1 MDNHQ
6 PAIQF
11 QSVWNRNESDRSAFA
26 NFWQV
31 FQEDALSIRKEN
43 SLDGLSIFFA
53 ITSDAAFLSR
63 FGAAKKPRV
72 HPGPPSG
79 TREQIA
85 IHAIALP
92 AFMLQQAIIEAARTH
107 LLKQAPPHL
116 FEASKDAH
124 GSLHSRSLEFLCT
137 SLLDQVGI
145 LSKADIKGLY
155 ARIKVP
161 YASGE
166 HIESFVAVRRDLFRQ
181 LAAAGEPLP
190 PSLKSTY
197 ITECLEGPI
206 DFTPCWVTFNQDFP
220 AAADQTV
227 ERLFAAIIN
236 FVNVVYPITATRA
249 ELLINA
255 AVIQDRALLDE
266 LRELKAQVRALQ
278 IGPPAAVAAAAAA
291 AAAATSKGRVF
302 TDGPNVPF
310 CWTHGPCWHR
320 GDAPCLKPALGHKPA
335 ATWGNQ
341 MGSPWKALWR
351 SQGRRT
357 E

>member
-26 NFWQV
+26 NFWQA

-43 SLDGLSIFFA
+43 SLDGISIFFA

-85 IHAIALP
+85 IHAISLP

-166 HIESFVAVRRDLFRQ
+166 HIESFVLCAEICFANWRRPVNPSPRVLKVLILRSAWRAQSTLRLVGSHSTKIFRRQQTRLWSACLPLSLTTLTLF
-181 LAAAGEPLP
+181 
-190 PSLKSTY
+190 
-197 ITECLEGPI
+197 
-206 DFTPCWVTFNQDFP
+206 
-220 AAADQTV
+220 
-227 ERLFAAIIN
+227 
-236 FVNVVYPITATRA
+236 TRSP
-249 ELLINA
+249 
-255 AVIQDRALLDE
+255 Q
-266 LRELKAQVRALQ
+266 
-278 IGPPAAVAAAAAA
+278 P
-291 AAAATSKGRVF
+291 GR
-302 TDGPNVPF
+302 
-310 CWTHGPCWHR
+310 
-320 GDAPCLKPALGHKPA
+320 
-335 ATWGNQ
+335 
-341 MGSPWKALWR
+341 SY
-351 SQGRRT
+351 
-357 E
+357 